1 MDEPDYNFPRTYS
14 DFLELREYLNFLK
27 SSLDDVDPKKF
38 NDELAESYSNILN
51 GIEAALTLAELD
63 FSDDVLHVCDAKD
76 VLSKIYGKPV
86 L

>member
-38 NDELAESYSNILN
+38 KYSRN
-51 GIEAALTLAELD
+51 
-63 FSDDVLHVCDAKD
+63 
-76 VLSKIYGKPV
+76 SKKS